1 MNKKVKKEV
10 VREATEKSLPFIRTS
25 MEMKQGMPAYVYVYE
40 YDEDDEI
47 PFVSPIMD
55 DPIFAA
61 ILAKEVSKRVKG
73 EIRKTIGVYKLVKV
87 G

>member
-10 VREATEKSLPFIRTS
+10 VKEATMKSLSFIRTS
-25 MEMKQGMPAYVYVYE
+25 KELKQGMPGFVYVYE
-40 YDEDDEI
+40 SDTDDEV

-55 DPIFAA
+55 DPSFAA
-61 ILAKEVSKRVKG
+61 IIANEIKKRVKG

-87 G
+87 A

>member
-10 VREATEKSLPFIRTS
+10 VRDATEKSLPFVRTS
-25 MEMKQGMPAYVYVYE
+25 KELKQGMPSFVFVYE
-40 YDEDDEI
+40 TDEDGEI

-61 ILAKEVSKRVKG
+61 ILAKEVSKRLKG

-87 G
+87 A

>member
-25 MEMKQGMPAYVYVYE
+25 KEMKQGMPAYVYVYE
-40 YDEDDEI
+40 SETDDEI

-61 ILAKEVSKRVKG
+61 ILAREVSKRVKG

-87 G
+87 A

>member
-25 MEMKQGMPAYVYVYE
+25 KEMKQGMPAYVFVYE
-40 YDEDDEI
+40 SKMDDEV
-47 PFVSPIMD
+47 PFVSPIMN

-61 ILAKEVSKRVKG
+61 ILAREVSKRVKG

>member
-1 MNKKVKKEV
+1 
-10 VREATEKSLPFIRTS
+10 
-25 MEMKQGMPAYVYVYE
+25 MEMKQGLPDYVYRYE
-40 YDEDDEI
+40 TDDDDEI